1 MSATPPTLGALE
13 IPAGHQSFLAVDP
26 GTRLHGLAFGARMLG
41 SGRALPSFRGNAD
54 QLIQHMQGVIREWQP
69 DALVMGVPRHPDG
82 APHDMTRRAL
92 GLAQQLRARYRL
104 PVHEV
109 DERYS
114 TTEALSMGAKD
125 PDGVAAVIILEQFFR
140 SIS

>member
-1 MSATPPTLGALE
+1 MNAAFPVQGAVVV
-13 IPAGHQSFLAVDP
+13 PGGHQSFLAIDP

-41 SGRALPSFRGNAD
+41 TGRALTSFRGNGE
-54 QLIQHMQGVIREWQP
+54 QLMQHLQGVLKEWQP
-69 DALVMGVPRHPDG
+69 DAIVMGVPRHPDG

-114 TTEALSMGAKD
+114 TTEALSAGAKD
-125 PDGVAAVIILEQFFR
+125 PDGAAAVIILEQFFR